1 MLSFGIRARSVS
13 LLSTLVVLMALVA
26 ACSSEDPEAN
36 TAPATPTATT
46 QPAAG
51 VPDAPDTPD
60 TPDAIIVTPTPV
72 PSSGSTVAFPIECPI
87 RGGHLI
93 MGNAKE
99 ITNPTPFT
107 ASSVDHYIKAAS
119 MYEPLVAQAKD
130 GSIQGILAESW
141 QANKDQSAWDFKLR
155 EGVKFHDGTEM
166 TSADVIWSA
175 LFAKDPQNA
184 ATGSDEM
191 RNVVSIE
198 ALGPYEVRFNL
209 TGPNP
214 LFLLLLE
221 SVSTLPVVPE
231 GALATGEIA
240 VQVGPAG
247 TGPFKFVKWVPS
259 DKIVV
264 ERFDDY
270 WRGPTCLDGITFQ
283 LIAQVAGRQNA
294 LRAGDVQIVERAS
307 VEFNQRVSV
316 GDIRGITSEAATL
329 SGFRRFA
336 FNQTSPVFS
345 NQTIRLAA
353 IYAMDMKAL
362 LDEAFFGEGY
372 LMGAAVPPGSPW
384 EQVLQDCC
392 PLREADHEKSKELLA
407 QAGYNNEE
415 VTLIVERGQG
425 EPIGESVARSMRN
438 GGFNVKLV
446 VLESGVYD
454 ERQADGDFDLTP
466 KSESWQGDGMLSLFG
481 SWTCENSPVRVGN
494 TGGYCNPEFD
504 ALVESSIT
512 ISDLQQRLDIYG
524 QAKAILYEDAVG
536 KWMGYNYTRYFA
548 WSDNVHNFAQLGNGG
563 YQDFLG
569 LGLQYVWL
577 DAE

>member
-1 MLSFGIRARSVS
+1 MRSFGIRTRSVF

-26 ACSSEDPEAN
+26 ACSSEDPEAT
-36 TAPATPTATT
+36 TAPATPTAT

-51 VPDAPDTPD
+51 VPDA
-60 TPDAIIVTPTPV
+60 PDAIIVTPTPV
-72 PSSGSTVAFPIECPI
+72 PSTGSTVAFPIECPV
-87 RGGHLI
+87 RGGHLV

-119 MYEPLVAQAKD
+119 IYEPLVAQAKD

-141 QANKDQSAWDFKLR
+141 SANEDLSVWDFKLR

-166 TSADVIWSA
+166 TAEDVIWSA

-191 RNVVSIE
+191 ELVESLE
-198 ALGPYEVRFNL
+198 ALGDYEVRFNL
-209 TGPNP
+209 IAPTP

-221 SVSTLPVVPE
+221 SMSTLPIIPA
-231 GALATGEIA
+231 GALNTGEIA

-247 TGPFKFVKWVPS
+247 TGPFKFVEWVPS
-259 DKIVV
+259 DKLVV
-264 ERFDDY
+264 DRFDDY
-270 WRGPTCLDGITFQ
+270 WRGAPCLDRITFQ
-283 LIAQVAGRQNA
+283 LIAQTAGRQNA

-307 VEFNQRVSV
+307 VEFNQRVSA

-329 SGFRRFA
+329 SGYRRFV
-336 FNQTSPVFS
+336 FNMTSEIFS
-345 NQTIRLAA
+345 DKKTREAA
-353 IYAMDMKAL
+353 IYAMDMQAL

-372 LMGAAVPPGSPW
+372 LINAAVPPGSPW
-384 EQVLQDCC
+384 EQELLDCC
-392 PLREADHEKSKELLA
+392 ALRTADFDKAKALLA
-407 QAGYNNEE
+407 ESHYAGQE
-415 VTLIVERGQG
+415 VALIVERGQG
-425 EPIGESVARSMRN
+425 EPIGESVARSMRS
-438 GGFNVKLV
+438 GGFNVKLT

-454 ERQADGDFDLTP
+454 ERQSEGDFDLSP
-466 KSESWQGDGMLSLFG
+466 KSESWQGDGMLAMGG
-481 SWTCENSPVRVGN
+481 SWTCDLSPIRVSN

-504 ALVESSIT
+504 SILLASNSV
-512 ISDLQQRLDIYG
+512 SDLQERLDIFG
-524 QAKAILYEDAVG
+524 QLKGLQYEDAVG

-548 WSDNVHNFAQLGNGG
+548 WADNVHNFAQLGNGG

-569 LGLQYVWL
+569 KGLQYVWL
-577 DAE
+577 DAD